1 MKEKNGIIHWNSIKY
16 KLKQKYP
23 TLTNADLMW
32 RYSSQEDLLET
43 IANKLGMPYNEM
55 LKIVDELLSEP
66 ELQNL

>member
-1 MKEKNGIIHWNSIKY
+1 MKEENGIIQWNNIKF

-43 IANKLGMPYNEM
+43 IANKLGMTYNEM

-66 ELQNL
+66 ELHN